1 MITNKM
7 FRWFV
12 IKDNFLDKQT
22 CEELIKYCD
31 GRENKNTE
39 LSTDYYVGGTK
50 TQYDDPSLFNKDE
63 MGYTEQELWEVED
76 KVLINNVWSLFKTS
90 NDIYYKFKID
100 QLWGNT
106 LLVRKYNL
114 GSFTGPHSD
123 FATGREIDT
132 LLKLTCIVYLNDD
145 YTGGETE
152 IMTQKIPPKTG
163 RAVIFPSFALH
174 RSMEHDNNRYMLIG
188 WAIGDTFV

>member
-12 IKDNFLDKQT
+12 IKDNFLDKQS
-22 CEELIKYCD
+22 CEELIKYCNE
-31 GRENKNTE
+31 RENKSTE
-39 LSTDYYVGGTK
+39 LSKKYLGGNQTQDDMDNTK
-50 TQYDDPSLFNKDE
+50 
-63 MGYTEQELWEVED
+63 QELFEVED
-76 KVLINNVWSLFKTS
+76 KVLINNVWSLFKTT